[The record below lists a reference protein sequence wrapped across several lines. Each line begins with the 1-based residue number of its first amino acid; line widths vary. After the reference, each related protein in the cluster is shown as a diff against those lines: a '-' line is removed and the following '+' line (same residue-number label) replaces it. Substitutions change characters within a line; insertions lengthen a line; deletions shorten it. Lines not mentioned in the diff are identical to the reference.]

1 MITTC
6 PNCDST
12 INEGD
17 GCPECD
23 HDDRGGC
30 TCDHCLMCEDE
41 EEDYDDDDA

>member
-23 HDDRGGC
+23 HDDGGEC
-30 TCDHCLMCEDE
+30 ECAFCLAHE
-41 EEDYDDDDA
+41 EEQR